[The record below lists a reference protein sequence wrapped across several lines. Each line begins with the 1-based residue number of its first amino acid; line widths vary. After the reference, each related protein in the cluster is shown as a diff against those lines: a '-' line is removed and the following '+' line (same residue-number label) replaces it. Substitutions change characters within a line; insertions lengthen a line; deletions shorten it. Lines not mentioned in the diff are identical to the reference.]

1 MQVLSVNPSLVPT
14 ELAAWRGLLR
24 AHAALV
30 RDLDAELHTRHDLSL
45 HEYEVLLTLA
55 DSADGRMRM
64 SELAAA
70 VVLSQ
75 SGLTR
80 LVDRLV
86 RDGSIAR
93 IRCEGDRRGLN
104 AELTDAGRRRYLEA
118 RVTHLAGVRS
128 RFLDHFGE
136 AELGTLG
143 GFWERVAPGA
153 TAE

>member
-1 MQVLSVNPSLVPT
+1 MP
-14 ELAAWRGLLR
+14 GI
-24 AHAALV
+24 
-30 RDLDAELHTRHDLSL
+30 DLSL

-55 DSADGRMRM
+55 DAPDGRMRM

-86 RDGSIAR
+86 RDGSVAR

-118 RVTHLAGVRS
+118 RVTHLGGRPQSVRRIGS
-128 RFLDHFGE
+128 TRPS
-136 AELGTLG
+136 
-143 GFWERVAPGA
+143 WESSAASGNASPPARPQS
-153 TAE
+153 E